1 MDFYCAF
8 AVRCHE
14 ACILITIK
22 RNCDTVVSCSS
33 DFPASLMISYIPGLA
48 GLFNSNSNR
57 LVLVPSTSQPVS
69 SSASA
74 SYQSFGR
81 RGGSLK
87 KIPLQ
92 VLLQVCQSKSKA
104 SCRNTSNPD
113 TYNIIQSRCTATK
126 TSD

>member
-22 RNCDTVVSCSS
+22 KRNCDTVVSCSS
-33 DFPASLMISYIPGLA
+33 DFPASLMICYIPGLA
-48 GLFNSNSNR
+48 GLFNSNR

-87 KIPLQ
+87 KISLQ
-92 VLLQVCQSKSKA
+92 VSLQVCQSKA